1 MKLANENVTDLGELD
16 PRGSS
21 QNSAFLHSPTATKR
35 KDIFADLIIEE
46 TRHPGRSVPDSALSL
61 GVHVLVIVALMIR
74 PLFF

>member
-1 MKLANENVTDLGELD
+1 VDENATDPGGLD
-16 PRGSS
+16 PRGRSPE
-21 QNSAFLHSPTATKR
+21 SALLHSPTAAKR

-46 TRHPGRSVPDSALSL
+46 TRHLGQSVPDSAASL